1 MKEKEILNP
10 QDADLEEAVI
20 GACMVESEAIALV
33 ADKLRPEM
41 FYTEVNGMIFAAVQS
56 MFHAGKKIDILTVKS
71 ELAARGALEK
81 VGGPYNLTRIAS
93 RIASGTHVEYH
104 ACILREL
111 FIRREMFIGSHKQL
125 AAAADE
131 SVDITDA
138 LGGIHDLLDHLE
150 GDMGT
155 ADHLRTMGQLMEDTL
170 AQVETRVEGSR
181 DGITGIPT
189 GFSDLDK
196 LTSGW
201 QRGDLNIIAARPA
214 VGKTAFALHLAKT
227 AAAAGYHTV
236 VFSLEMQG
244 ERLGDR
250 WLLAATENVDA
261 SHLRRGQL
269 DTSEL
274 RQVREASQRLSQLP
288 IRIDD
293 SSVVSM
299 DHVRSVARMLKS
311 KGECDM
317 IILDYLQLCDM
328 KSDRNNRNREQ
339 EVAQATRKAKVMAK
353 ELDVPVLLLS
363 QLNRMS
369 EGRPD
374 CRPLLSDLRES
385 GAIEQDA
392 DMVMLLY
399 RPALH
404 GLKTEHKSKY
414 PSEGLGV
421 VIMAKHRNGETG
433 DIYFGHNSSLTKM
446 GDYIPPEEWLM
457 KHAK

>member
-111 FIRREMFIGSHKQL
+111 FIRREMIIGSHKQL

-274 RQVREASQRLSQLP
+274 RQVREASQRLLQLP

-421 VIMAKHRNGETG
+421 VIVAKHRNGETG

-457 KHAK
+457 KNAK

>member
-1 MKEKEILNP
+1 MKEKGILNP
-10 QDADLEEAVI
+10 QDAELEEAVL
-20 GACMVESEAIALV
+20 GACLVESEAISLI
-33 ADKLRPEM
+33 ADKLRSEI
-41 FYTEVNGMIFAAVQS
+41 FYNEQNRMIFAVIQA
-56 MFHAGKKIDILTVKS
+56 MFRAGKQIDILTVKN
-71 ELAARGALEK
+71 ELASCGNLEK
-81 VGGPYNLTRIAS
+81 VGGPYTLVRLAS
-93 RIASGTHVEYH
+93 RVASGAHLEYH
-104 ACILREL
+104 ACILREMYV
-111 FIRREMFIGSHKQL
+111 RREVIRGSYKLL
-125 AAAADE
+125 AAASDE
-131 SVDITDA
+131 SVDIADVLA
-138 LGGIHDLLDHLE
+138 GIHDLLDHLE
-150 GDMGT
+150 GEMGT

-170 AQVETRVEGSR
+170 AQVEARVEGSR
-181 DGITGIPT
+181 NGITGIPT

-196 LTSGW
+196 LTAGW
-201 QRGDLNIIAARPA
+201 QRGDLDVIAARPA
-214 VGKTAFALHLAKT
+214 AGKTAFALHLAR
-227 AAAAGYHTV
+227 AAAIAGHSVV

-250 WLLAATENVDA
+250 WLVAAAEDVDA

-269 DTSEL
+269 GTSEL
-274 RQVREASQRLSQLP
+274 RQVREASCQLSQLP
-288 IRIDD
+288 IRVED
-293 SSVVSM
+293 SPVISM

-311 KGECDM
+311 KGGCDM
-317 IILDYLQLCDM
+317 VIVDYLQLCDM
-328 KSDRNNRNREQ
+328 KSDQNNRNREQ
-339 EVAQATRKAKVMAK
+339 EVAQATRKAKLMAK

-414 PSEGLGV
+414 PSDGLGV
-421 VIMAKHRNGETG
+421 VIVAKHRNGETG
-433 DIYFGHNSSLTKM
+433 DVYFGHNSSLTKM
-446 GDYIPPEEWLM
+446 GDYIPPDEWLM